1 MRLVSVARLFDD
13 NREKLQLSWVA
24 GATRRDDPINA
35 EAHSPTDVVGYLNL
49 FHPTRIQILGPEEMA
64 HVQGLNEARLDHQIA
79 KIVGAS
85 PPAVIITDGVTI
97 VPQLRDAANAKDVAL
112 WSTPYTATEVLDSLR
127 SYLSKTLAETV
138 NLHGVFMDVLGL
150 GVLITGD
157 SGVGKSELGLELIS
171 RGHGLVAD
179 DVVEMTRIAS
189 RTLEGRCPALLKDFI
204 EVRGLG
210 LLNIRTIFGET
221 AVRPKMKL
229 KLIVHLEK
237 PNPTGAAAYE
247 RLPLDAQ
254 TQEIL
259 GVTVKKVL
267 IPVAAGRNLAVLLE
281 AAVRNHVL
289 QLRGMDTTR
298 EFIERQA
305 RAIDAED

>member
-1 MRLVSVARLFDD
+1 MRLVSIARLFDD
-13 NREKLQLSWVA
+13 TREKLQLSWVA
-24 GATRRDDPINA
+24 GATRREDPINA
-35 EAHSPTDVVGYLNL
+35 GTHSPTDVVGYLNL
-49 FHPTRIQILGPEEMA
+49 FHPNRIQVLGPDEMA
-64 HVQGLNEARLDHQIA
+64 HVNVLTGARLEHQVA
-79 KIVGAS
+79 RIVDAR
-85 PPAVIITDGVTI
+85 PPAVIITDGATVL
-97 VPQLRDAANAKDVAL
+97 PQLREAADKADVAL
-112 WSTPYTATEVLDSLR
+112 WSSPISATEVLDSLR

-179 DVVEMTRIAS
+179 DVVEMTRIAA
-189 RTLEGRCPALLKDFI
+189 RTLEGRCPPLLKDFI

-237 PNPTGAAAYE
+237 PNATGHAAYE

-254 TQEIL
+254 TQEII

-289 QLRGMDTTR
+289 LLRGVDTTR

-305 RAIDAED
+305 RAIDNDE